1 MLALGLQ
8 PFPDPFSSTDT
19 VRDVGNNEC
28 FPFQGLNFCSHFR
41 HMTRTTW
48 WWGWTVSSHSIKNI
62 SKQQNENSVS
72 REETCYFNRTE
83 TDQSMNESPD
93 PLGPHS
99 WPGCFQPIQCSTK
112 HPVICT
118 PDPNEPPQHL
128 AKSATIDDVGKKPNT
143 TSRRKSAVTTK
154 KKKKKK

>member
-19 VRDVGNNEC
+19 VRDVGNNYR
-28 FPFQGLNFCSHFR
+28 FPYQVLNFCSHFR

-48 WWGWTVSSHSIKNI
+48 WWGWALSSHSIENI
-62 SKQQNENSVS
+62 GKQQNEKSVS

-83 TDQSMNESPD
+83 TDQSTNESPD

-99 WPGCFQPIQCSTK
+99 WPGCFHPIQCLTNTQLYALL
-112 HPVICT
+112 T
-118 PDPNEPPQHL
+118 PTPRQVSYNRRC
-128 AKSATIDDVGKKPNT
+128 GKKTPAPPAGEN
-143 TSRRKSAVTTK
+143 RQ
-154 KKKKKK
+154 